1 MERRDAYLEKKK
13 AHRLHTFG
21 VIWRGNGGKRD
32 EAEEEDEEEEEEEE
46 EEEDEEGGPRIE
58 MSNMGREWMTPRSLS
73 QRLKSW
79 FRNNTGVKARK
90 AARQKPLIDDKSGR
104 KLRPHEMY
112 SHLHYDQLRAE
123 IAAEIKAQKISKKDA
138 LPFINQRTKEAWEA
152 ETDDVKE
159 AVMRAVN
166 AQNLIPE
173 VEATPEAYARAID
186 EIPARLEGF
195 FGPMAKRSGWSFSVI
210 FGGPNPL
217 NNGRIETMSYHH
229 GKNDIGLTF
238 SGAHPTYQTTY
249 LEPFHKFLKGP
260 NPFAKREHWDARVL
274 L

>member
-1 MERRDAYLEKKK
+1 
-13 AHRLHTFG
+13 
-21 VIWRGNGGKRD
+21 
-32 EAEEEDEEEEEEEE
+32 
-46 EEEDEEGGPRIE
+46 
-58 MSNMGREWMTPRSLS
+58 MSR
-73 QRLKSW
+73 
-79 FRNNTGVKARK
+79 
-90 AARQKPLIDDKSGR
+90 
-104 KLRPHEMY
+104 
-112 SHLHYDQLRAE
+112 
-123 IAAEIKAQKISKKDA
+123 
-138 LPFINQRTKEAWEA
+138 
-152 ETDDVKE
+152 E

-186 EIPARLEGF
+186 EIPARSKGSLV
-195 FGPMAKRSGWSFSVI
+195 PWPNDRMVI
-210 FGGPNPL
+210 FGHLRGPNPL